1 MNDSAS
7 LAYDIVL
14 LPDGETAAKTIAQSK
29 KIQVGNDALFELG
42 EDVCVPHNSLYMT
55 QLTQVGLQKA
65 LEVLENIAQNT
76 PTLVATATNYFQ
88 AFGYIDVEYE
98 RTSQLA
104 ALQMAVIDAVNPL
117 RDGMRKKDQE
127 HLEAATGKVLEN
139 LKAYGYQ
146 GAGELFR
153 PHITFTRFNTQQ
165 AIKTNDFPPLSDFNG
180 SFVKIGIFE
189 MGDNGT
195 CARKVAIFSLQG
207 GDAMAKNAR
216 F

>member
-1 MNDSAS
+1 MIDTTS

-14 LPDGETAAKTIAQSK
+14 LPNTETATKTIAQSK
-29 KIQVGNDALFELG
+29 RLQSGNNALFELG

-55 QLTQVGLQKA
+55 QLTQAGLKKVLA
-65 LEVLENIAQNT
+65 ILENIAQAT
-76 PTLVATATNYFQ
+76 PTLTATATNYFQ

-98 RTSQLA
+98 RTPQLA

-127 HLEAATGKVLEN
+127 RLATTTGKVLEN

-146 GAGELFR
+146 GVGELFR

-165 AIKTNDFPPLSDFNG
+165 TVKTDDFPPLTDFNG
-180 SFVKIGIFE
+180 AFVKIGVFE

-195 CARKVAIFSLQG
+195 CAQEVATFSLQG
-207 GDAMAKNAR
+207 DSEA
-216 F
+216 